1 MMPIAWFLIALLPL
15 LAVEPINAFQDSPAI
30 AFEVASVKI
39 AVEPDRSPM
48 FCIGPC
54 TFGERMTV
62 AGSRVD
68 IRYMSLHQLIATA
81 YRIKPYQL
89 SGPDWLRSQRF
100 DIAAKMPERASKAQ
114 APEML
119 QALLAERF
127 KLSIHR
133 ESKELP
139 VYALVVS
146 KSGLKLR
153 DSTADPDARVPETPG
168 SRPLYSPNG
177 EGRSFED
184 GTLMLSGGAYG
195 PIRGGRGATGG
206 MKWEFRKLTMP
217 ALAELLTP
225 HVDRPV
231 LDMTNLKGA
240 YSLTSTNRPPTD
252 ATGRKGLEPSTAP
265 ESGRPPD
272 LFGEGLLTAIE
283 KAGLKLE
290 SRRAPLETIA
300 VDRIEKT
307 PSGN

>member
-1 MMPIAWFLIALLPL
+1 MMLSTWLLIALAPC
-15 LAVEPINAFQDSPAI
+15 LAIEPGNALQDSPAI

-89 SGPDWLRSQRF
+89 SDPDWLRSQRF

-114 APEML
+114 VPEML
-119 QALLAERF
+119 QALL
-127 KLSIHR
+127 
-133 ESKELP
+133 
-139 VYALVVS
+139 VS
-146 KSGLKLR
+146 KGGSKLR
-153 DSTADPDARVPETPG
+153 KSTADADAPVPETPG

-177 EGRSFED
+177 EGRSFAD
-184 GTLMLSGGAYG
+184 GTLMLTGGAYG

-206 MKWEFRKLTMP
+206 MKWEFQKLTMP

-231 LDMTNLKGA
+231 LDMTNLKAA
-240 YSLTSTNRPPTD
+240 YYLSSTNHPPTD
-252 ATGRKGLEPSTAP
+252 GGSRKSLEPSSAS

-272 LFGEGLLTAIE
+272 LFGEGLLAAIE

-290 SRRAPLETIA
+290 SRRAPVETIA
-300 VDRIEKT
+300 VDRIEKV